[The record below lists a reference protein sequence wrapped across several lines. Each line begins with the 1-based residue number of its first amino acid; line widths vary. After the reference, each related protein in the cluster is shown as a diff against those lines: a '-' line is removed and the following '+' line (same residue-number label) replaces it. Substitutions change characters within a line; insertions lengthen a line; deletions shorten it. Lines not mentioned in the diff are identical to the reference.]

1 MSLNNLHVVLLF
13 HTGKGNYCITTKLG
27 GSLLL
32 LFLLWFLYHFELLHV
47 VPNASFIGS
56 KSPKRWFSRTH
67 THHLSP
73 GLSSESPFCF
83 VLICPLGPPRVQPR
97 FFRRKNYCSFFQ
109 FLCVLAEIV
118 IDLMARQTVVYSYA
132 CHSSFCECHLSFSQ
146 SLQSLASQN
155 MKGYWHLSA
164 TQRGKQTQIIQDDWG
179 NEHSQKARDAG
190 KSGQKPSRIFLLSFI
205 I

>member
-1 MSLNNLHVVLLF
+1 MHELCIMSLNNLHVVLLF

-32 LFLLWFLYHFELLHV
+32 LFLLWFLYHFELL

-83 VLICPLGPPRVQPR
+83 VLICPLGPLG
-97 FFRRKNYCSFFQ
+97 FNLDSF
-109 FLCVLAEIV
+109 LGKKL
-118 IDLMARQTVVYSYA
+118 RP
-132 CHSSFCECHLSFSQ
+132 HNSSFLSQ
-146 SLQSLASQN
+146 C
-155 MKGYWHLSA
+155 
-164 TQRGKQTQIIQDDWG
+164 
-179 NEHSQKARDAG
+179 
-190 KSGQKPSRIFLLSFI
+190 LLFFCTLKFGLF
-205 I
+205 